1 MLKGIYLT
9 LLVGPEVPVPVPSPV
24 MEVLTSVQI
33 TSAAGQRS
41 GFQLTFTFSNRS
53 LLYPLFLL
61 GAVET
66 PKLRVILVVTVN
78 GMPDVLMDGV
88 IGRSELSPASE
99 PGQSTLTISGE
110 DLSVL
115 MNLEDH
121 DGTQF
126 PGMTPEL
133 RVAEILADYA
143 DRGLVPEVIPSPF
156 TDFPNPTEEIPE
168 QQGTDLEYINQ
179 LADDVGYVFFIEP
192 GPAPGLSKAYW
203 GPDVKTGV
211 PQPALN
217 VALDAYTN
225 VESLNFNLN
234 TQDRTLPVVFIKVP
248 DSSEFIQVPVPDI
261 SPINPPLGAIPLLPQ
276 RIERLEDTA
285 QLSAAQ
291 AAGRALALAS
301 RTADAVGGSGTLD
314 VVRYG
319 RVLKARQLVGVR
331 GAGIAFDGLYY
342 VTSVTSTI
350 QKGQFKQSF
359 NLARNAIVSLTP
371 TVPP

>member
-24 MEVLTSVQI
+24 MEVLTNVQV
-33 TSAAGQRS
+33 TSASGQHS

-78 GMPDVLMDGV
+78 GMPEVLMDGV
-88 IGRSELSPASE
+88 IGRSELSPGSE
-99 PGQSTLTISGE
+99 PGQSTLTVSGE
-110 DLSVL
+110 DLSAL
-115 MNLEDH
+115 MNLENH

-126 PGMTPEL
+126 PGLTPEL
-133 RVAEILADYA
+133 RVEEILADYA
-143 DRGLVPEVIPSPF
+143 YLGLVPEIIPSPF
-156 TDFPNPTEEIPE
+156 TDFPNPVEEIPE

-179 LADDVGYVFFIEP
+179 LAEDVGHVFFIEP
-192 GPAPGLSKAYW
+192 GPIPGLNKAYW

-217 VALDAYTN
+217 VGFDAYTN
-225 VESLNFNLN
+225 VESLTFNVS
-234 TQDRTLPVVFIKVP
+234 TGDRTLPVLFIKLQ
-248 DSSEFIQVPVPDI
+248 DSSEFIQVPVPAI
-261 SPINPPLGAIPLLPQ
+261 SPINPPLGVIPLPPQ

-285 QLSAAQ
+285 QLSLTQ

-319 RVLKARQLVGVR
+319 RLLKARQLVGVR
-331 GAGIAFDGLYY
+331 GAGLAFDGLYY

-359 NLARNAIVSLTP
+359 NLTRNAIVPLTP
-371 TVPP
+371 TLPT